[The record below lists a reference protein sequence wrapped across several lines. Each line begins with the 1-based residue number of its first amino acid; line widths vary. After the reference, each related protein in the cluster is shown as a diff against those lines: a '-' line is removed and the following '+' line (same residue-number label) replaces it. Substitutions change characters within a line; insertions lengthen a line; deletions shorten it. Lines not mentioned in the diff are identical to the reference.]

1 MLIAGVAIAGFAVGA
16 SSSPDSPFPPPPL
29 PVPFAPPPP
38 SADAPV
44 LCSPAKY
51 DANVLTG
58 KVSVYR
64 RGAKLKP
71 MNETLNN
78 EDLLKSGYTTTTFSS
93 DTLENVDWREKDS
106 PIKNQGDCGSCW
118 AHAFTE
124 VMEWHLYNQ
133 TGMLAELSQMEVTAC
148 TQYAYKCEGGVPW
161 EVVLD
166 YGLSRRPLIP
176 GSVYPYDP
184 RLYGFSESFD
194 SECIQCDV
202 NASSVAEMSTTGYI
216 NPSARLGKWG
226 VATKMCFYGACDS
239 QNTTELALAL
249 KERGPLMVS
258 VDANSAWDEYKGG
271 ILPAASC
278 NSSAE
283 SGDHAVVLVGATDEA
298 WIVRNS
304 WGVQWGEEGYIRL
317 ERKDG
322 MNTCGVAN
330 HALWMTADPITWI
343 G

>member
-1 MLIAGVAIAGFAVGA
+1 MSTEHAKKPTTIETATVEVAVSCRRAAWWGVGAGLMLAGVVIAGFAVGV

-106 PIKNQGDCGSCW
+106 PIKNQGDCESCW

-133 TGMLAELSQMEVTAC
+133 TGMLGRAIPD
-148 TQYAYKCEGGVPW
+148 GG
-161 EVVLD
+161 D
-166 YGLSRRPLIP
+166 GLHTVR
-176 GSVYPYDP
+176 
-184 RLYGFSESFD
+184 
-194 SECIQCDV
+194 IQV
-202 NASSVAEMSTTGYI
+202 
-216 NPSARLGKWG
+216 
-226 VATKMCFYGACDS
+226 
-239 QNTTELALAL
+239 
-249 KERGPLMVS
+249 
-258 VDANSAWDEYKGG
+258 
-271 ILPAASC
+271 
-278 NSSAE
+278 
-283 SGDHAVVLVGATDEA
+283 
-298 WIVRNS
+298 
-304 WGVQWGEEGYIRL
+304 
-317 ERKDG
+317 
-322 MNTCGVAN
+322 
-330 HALWMTADPITWI
+330 
-343 G
+343 

>member
-1 MLIAGVAIAGFAVGA
+1 
-16 SSSPDSPFPPPPL
+16 
-29 PVPFAPPPP
+29 
-38 SADAPV
+38 
-44 LCSPAKY
+44 
-51 DANVLTG
+51 
-58 KVSVYR
+58 
-64 RGAKLKP
+64 
-71 MNETLNN
+71 
-78 EDLLKSGYTTTTFSS
+78 
-93 DTLENVDWREKDS
+93 
-106 PIKNQGDCGSCW
+106 
-118 AHAFTE
+118 
-124 VMEWHLYNQ
+124 
-133 TGMLAELSQMEVTAC
+133 
-148 TQYAYKCEGGVPW
+148 
-161 EVVLD
+161 
-166 YGLSRRPLIP
+166 
-176 GSVYPYDP
+176 
-184 RLYGFSESFD
+184 
-194 SECIQCDV
+194 
-202 NASSVAEMSTTGYI
+202 MSTTTLFG
-216 NPSARLGKWG
+216 PSVRLGNWG
-226 VATKMCFYGACDS
+226 VATKMCDYGACDS